1 MKEYLEKKEKLTFV
15 EEWVKKLM
23 EQVFLVVFSSYCI
36 VSY

>member
-1 MKEYLEKKEKLTFV
+1 MKEYIEKKEKLTFV
-15 EEWVKKLM
+15 EEWIKKLM